1 MNDNISLEIEEL
13 EDELDELNMALLSNN
28 KNKLF
33 KKIANVAVICSN
45 ILLLLGF
52 YGKMPASYLMMVNLT
67 LTSVMEIG
75 AVCIYGSS
83 IENKKENER
92 IVNNINE
99 KNNELLQ
106 AKNELTKSS
115 KKVNDKCKII
125 NINNYKTFSK
135 NRYKDADGF
144 QINDNLEKAK
154 VLKKIN
160 KTPRN

>member
-1 MNDNISLEIEEL
+1 MNDNISLEIEKL
-13 EDELDELNMALLSNN
+13 EDELNDLNMALLSNN
-28 KNKLF
+28 KNKLL
-33 KKIANVAVICSN
+33 KKIANIVVICSN

-92 IVNNINE
+92 IVNTINE

-106 AKNELTKSS
+106 AKNKLTKANKKAASTQKIVKSANSYNSFSS
-115 KKVNDKCKII
+115 IYTDSDQPQITNDFEI
-125 NINNYKTFSK
+125 
-135 NRYKDADGF
+135 
-144 QINDNLEKAK
+144 K
-154 VLKKIN
+154 VLKKTN

>member
-13 EDELDELNMALLSNN
+13 EDELNDLNMALLSNN

-45 ILLLLGF
+45 ILLLIGF

-75 AVCIYGSS
+75 TVCIYGSS

-92 IVNNINE
+92 IVNTINE

-106 AKNELTKSS
+106 ARNKLTKTNKKAANTQKIVKSANIYNSFSS
-115 KKVNDKCKII
+115 IYTDSDEPQITNNFEAKI
-125 NINNYKTFSK
+125 
-135 NRYKDADGF
+135 
-144 QINDNLEKAK
+144 
-154 VLKKIN
+154 LKKTN

>member
-13 EDELDELNMALLSNN
+13 EDELNDLNMALLSNN

-45 ILLLLGF
+45 ILLLIGF

-75 AVCIYGSS
+75 TVCIYGSS
-83 IENKKENER
+83 IENKKEKER

-115 KKVNDKCKII
+115 KKVNNKSKII
-125 NINNYKTFSK
+125 NINDYKTFSK
-135 NRYKDADGF
+135 NRYKDSDEP
-144 QINDNLEKAK
+144 QITNDFEVK
-154 VLKKIN
+154 VLKKTN

>member
-13 EDELDELNMALLSNN
+13 EDELNDLNIALLSNN

-33 KKIANVAVICSN
+33 KKLANLAIAGFN
-45 ILLLLGF
+45 ILLLLVF
-52 YGKMPASYLMMVNLT
+52 YGKMATSYLMMVNLT
-67 LTSVMEIG
+67 LTSVLEIG
-75 AVCIYGSS
+75 TVCIYGSS
-83 IENKKENER
+83 IENKKEKER

-115 KKVNDKCKII
+115 KKVNNKSKII
-125 NINNYKTFSK
+125 NINDYKTFSK
-135 NRYKDADGF
+135 NRYKDSDEP
-144 QINDNLEKAK
+144 QITNDFEVK
-154 VLKKIN
+154 VLKKTN

>member
-13 EDELDELNMALLSNN
+13 EDELNDLNMALLSNN

-45 ILLLLGF
+45 ILLLIGF

-67 LTSVMEIG
+67 LTSVLEIG
-75 AVCIYGSS
+75 TVCIYGSS
-83 IENKKENER
+83 IENKKEKER

-115 KKVNDKCKII
+115 KKVNNKSKII
-125 NINNYKTFSK
+125 NINDYKTFSK
-135 NRYKDADGF
+135 NRYKDSDEP
-144 QINDNLEKAK
+144 QITNDFEVK
-154 VLKKIN
+154 VLKKTN